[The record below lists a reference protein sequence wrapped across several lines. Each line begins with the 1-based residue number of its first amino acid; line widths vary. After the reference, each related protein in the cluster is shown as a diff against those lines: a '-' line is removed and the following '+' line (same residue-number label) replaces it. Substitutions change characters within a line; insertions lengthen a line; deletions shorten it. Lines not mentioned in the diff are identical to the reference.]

1 VQGLSNVD
9 GNWGDGG
16 LNHRTSRGG
25 YGRETGIIDLGHEP
39 PLSVDGS
46 EAAVIDR
53 RRVSVQWFSGTIL
66 TGLCGAALIGGAVF
80 ASLDGEMTFAKVP
93 ERVEGALR
101 GAFGA
106 NDHSASL
113 HKSDRLPPPGESTA
127 ARSVVRVSTVTRVGN
142 HDVMRVRPFIRIS
155 GNLSMTTSELSAKI
169 PPFNAQRMLS
179 DVGAP
184 SPAAADDSNNA
195 DAAEPDA
202 EVSFVTKDLAPI
214 LPKAKLAAVIA
225 LDEVLMRVR
234 DASNWRGNNGGVR
247 YTALANATADASG
260 SQPDFKM
267 AYAAEGTAA
276 DPYAGFETRVVP
288 ENVTLLPKTK
298 EQTTG
303 GNPSGERVHMVKKG
317 DTVTSIL
324 REQGATPEEAKSIA
338 TTLGARGR
346 DGGLKEGEKVRILM
360 APAGPGAGQRLQPYR
375 VIVANDSAVEAV
387 AALSDLGKYVAVD
400 VQSMNTV
407 TETAEASD
415 DDDDDGTGVRLYQ
428 SIYET
433 ALRNKVPAA
442 VIEDMVRIY
451 SYDVDF
457 QRKVQPGD
465 SFDVF
470 FAGEDEG
477 ASITEKTEVLFAS
490 LTVGGE
496 TKRYYRFQ
504 TPDDAVVDYYD
515 ETGKSAKKF
524 LVRKPVNNAIMRS
537 GFGSRRHPILGYVKM
552 HTGVDWATAYGTPIF
567 ASGNGVVEV
576 AGWEGGYGKYVKLK
590 HNNGYET
597 AYGHMSAFAKG
608 LEVGKR
614 VRQGQVIGFVGST
627 GQSTGAH
634 VHYEILVNG
643 RFVDPM
649 RIKLPRGRSLDGPLM
664 ANFEK
669 ERDRLDAMM
678 NNRGGGPARVSD
690 AAGMTGV
697 RQTSN
702 R

>member
-1 VQGLSNVD
+1 
-9 GNWGDGG
+9 
-16 LNHRTSRGG
+16 LNHRTSRGGG

-106 NDHSASL
+106 NDKTASL
-113 HKSDRLPPPGESTA
+113 RKSDRLPPPGESTA
-127 ARSVVRVSTVTRVGN
+127 ARNVVRVSTVTRVGN
-142 HDVMRVRPFIRIS
+142 RDVMRVRPFIRIA
-155 GNLSMTTSELSAKI
+155 GNLSMTTSDLSAKI

-179 DVGAP
+179 DVGSAT
-184 SPAAADDSNNA
+184 PAASDDPNNA

-214 LPKAKLAAVIA
+214 LPKAKLAAVVA
-225 LDEVLMRVR
+225 LDEILMRVR
-234 DASNWRGNNGGVR
+234 DASNWRGGTGVR
-247 YTALANATADASG
+247 YAALASATADASG
-260 SQPDFKM
+260 AQSDMKL
-267 AYAAEGTAA
+267 AYAPEGTVS

-288 ENVTLLPKTK
+288 ENVTLLAKTK
-298 EQTTG
+298 EQATG
-303 GNPSGERVHMVKKG
+303 GNPSNERVHVVKKG
-317 DTVTSIL
+317 DTVTTIL
-324 REQGATPEEAKSIA
+324 RDQGATPEEAKSIA
-338 TTLGARGR
+338 ATLGARGR
-346 DGGLKEGEKVRILM
+346 DGGLKEGQKLRILM
-360 APAGPGAGQRLQPYR
+360 APAGPGQRLQPYR
-375 VIVANDSAVEAV
+375 VIVANDSTIEAV

-407 TETAEASD
+407 TETADNSD
-415 DDDDDGTGVRLYQ
+415 DDDDDGSGVRLYQ

-433 ALRNKVPAA
+433 ALRNKVPAS
-442 VIEDMVRIY
+442 VIEDMVKIY

-477 ASITEKTEVLFAS
+477 ATITEKNEVLFAS

-496 TKRYYRFQ
+496 TKKYYRFQ

-537 GFGSRRHPILGYVKM
+537 GFGGRRHPILGYVKM
-552 HTGVDWATAYGTPIF
+552 HTGVDWATPYGTPIF
-567 ASGNGVVEV
+567 ASGNGVVEKV
-576 AGWEGGYGKYVKLK
+576 GPEGGYGKYVRLK

-608 LEVGKR
+608 MEIGKR

-627 GQSTGAH
+627 GQSTGPH

-664 ANFEK
+664 TGFEK

-678 NNRGGGPARVSD
+678 SNRNGSARVSD
-690 AAGMTGV
+690 AAGTGGV
-697 RQTSN
+697 RQITN

>member
-1 VQGLSNVD
+1 
-9 GNWGDGG
+9 
-16 LNHRTSRGG
+16 LNHRTSRGGG

-106 NDHSASL
+106 NDRNASL
-113 HKSDRLPPPGESTA
+113 HKSDRLPPPSESTA
-127 ARSVVRVSTVTRVGN
+127 ARNVVRVSTVTRVGN
-142 HDVMRVRPFIRIS
+142 RDVMRVRPFIRIS
-155 GNLSMTTSELSAKI
+155 GNLSMTTSDLSAKI

-184 SPAAADDSNNA
+184 SPAASDDPNNA

-214 LPKAKLAAVIA
+214 LPKAKLAAVVAI
-225 LDEVLMRVR
+225 DEVLMRVR
-234 DASNWRGNNGGVR
+234 DASNWRGNSGGVR

-260 SQPDFKM
+260 AQPDLKM

-298 EQTTG
+298 EQVTG

-360 APAGPGAGQRLQPYR
+360 APAGPAAGQRLQPYR

-400 VQSMNTV
+400 VQSMNTA

-477 ASITEKTEVLFAS
+477 ATLTEKTEVLFAS

-496 TKRYYRFQ
+496 TKKYYRFQ

-552 HTGVDWATAYGTPIF
+552 HTGVDWATPYGTPIF

-608 LEVGKR
+608 LEPGKR

-664 ANFEK
+664 TGFEK

-678 NNRGGGPARVSD
+678 NNRGGGAARISD
-690 AAGMTGV
+690 AAGTTGT
-697 RQTSN
+697 RQISN